1 MISLGLLVLFILYFC
16 VREASSIL
24 HLRLAYWN
32 TYWAYA
38 EWAIIL
44 GMSVHC
50 VLKDSGYPKLITMVE
65 Y

>member
-44 GMSVHC
+44 GMSVHY
-50 VLKDSGYPKLITMVE
+50 VPKDSG
-65 Y
+65 